1 MCKNMWPRWWRS
13 KKEKRQP
20 AMNDSCAG
28 EIVVQLRQWEGEYWS
43 KDIPGGTT
51 QAPHTDSFFLVNA
64 AETSVRQLRI
74 PIADP
79 VYPLFSSDGQWL
91 YFQSNASGH
100 FSVLVWVACMMICL
114 PLTRDLGAQMN
125 DHLIGYT
132 ELHTD
137 LPGGRAA

>member
-100 FSVLVWVACMMICL
+100 WQIYRCR
-114 PLTRDLGAQMN
+114 PDGAQPQSLTAKHKLGI
-125 DHLIGYT
+125 DSFGPVLA
-132 ELHTD
+132 
-137 LPGGRAA
+137 R